1 MTLYELAR
9 TILLLN
15 RHPISKVRFARTIY
29 FTHKELVRKK
39 FMKIEDIAYIR
50 SPLGP
55 IPDGFLSLARD
66 YTEIIIKHNPSAGL
80 SYAAEE
86 YTINPDAHP
95 DEETSM
101 LEQYREILAAVER
114 TLNALQPYTTPQL
127 VDISHYEPSW
137 LEHSNG
143 EIYYLSI
150 ADLKDTFPFSP
161 FSPKQLKIRLVRP
174 NNNKAGAL
182 QATLLKGM
190 IADIVKESTDLEY
203 PDDKNTSKP
212 PRKPLN
218 RPFLRLKFRI
228 RKRKPNEKFAA
239 SSDSEQPQKAPKAA
253 SQGDTAAQQGT
264 KPAQNSTEIE
274 QGRNTPEHSSTEVKQ
289 RRNTPGHNPQNQ
301 QGITKNPETSA
312 KTTSA
317 QQNPADSQQ
326 NSAKKD
332 TEREL

>member
-66 YTEIIIKHNPSAGL
+66 YAEITIKHNPSAGL
-80 SYAAEE
+80 SYATEE
-86 YTINPDAHP
+86 YTINPDAHS

-101 LEQYREILAAVER
+101 LEQYRDVLAAVEH
-114 TLNALQPYTTPQL
+114 TLNALQAYTTPQL

-143 EIYYLSI
+143 EIYYLST

-161 FSPKQLKIRLVRP
+161 FSPKQLKIRLVRT

-203 PDDKNTSKP
+203 PDDKNTAKP

-218 RPFLRLKFRI
+218 RPLLRLKFRI
-228 RKRKPNEKFAA
+228 RKKRPDANSAA
-239 SSDSEQPQKAPKAA
+239 PSGSKQPQKPTETTPQ
-253 SQGDTAAQQGT
+253 SDTNTQQGT
-264 KPAQNSTEIE
+264 RPEQSSAEVEQGTRPEQSSTEAE
-274 QGRNTPEHSSTEVKQ
+274 QRRNTPEHD
-289 RRNTPGHNPQNQ
+289 PQNQ

-326 NSAKKD
+326 NFTKTD

>member
-55 IPDGFLSLARD
+55 IPDGFLSLRD
-66 YTEIIIKHNPSAGL
+66 YAEITIKHNPSAGL

-86 YTINPDAHP
+86 YTINPDARS
-95 DEETSM
+95 DEETST
-101 LEQYREILAAVER
+101 LEQYRDILAAIER
-114 TLNALQPYTTPQL
+114 TLTALQPYTTPQL

-143 EIYYLSI
+143 EIYHLST
-150 ADLKDTFPFSP
+150 ADLKETFPFSP

-203 PDDKNTSKP
+203 PDDKNTAKP

-228 RKRKPNEKFAA
+228 RKKRPDANSAA
-239 SSDSEQPQKAPKAA
+239 PSGSKQPQKPTETTF
-253 SQGDTAAQQGT
+253 QGNTTAQQGT
-264 KPAQNSTEIE
+264 RPEQSHTGVEQGTKPEQNSTRVE
-274 QGRNTPEHSSTEVKQ
+274 QGSNAPE
-289 RRNTPGHNPQNQ
+289 HNPQNQ

-326 NSAKKD
+326 NFTKTD

>member
-66 YTEIIIKHNPSAGL
+66 YAEITIKHNPSAGL

-86 YTINPDAHP
+86 YTINPDARS

-101 LEQYREILAAVER
+101 LEQYRDILAAVER
-114 TLNALQPYTTPQL
+114 TLTALQPYTTPQL

-143 EIYYLSI
+143 EIYYLST
-150 ADLKDTFPFSP
+150 ADLKETFPFSP
-161 FSPKQLKIRLVRP
+161 FSPKQLKIRLVRT

-228 RKRKPNEKFAA
+228 RKKRPDVNSATP
-239 SSDSEQPQKAPKAA
+239 SGSEQTQEASKTA
-253 SQGDTAAQQGT
+253 SQGNTTAQQGT
-264 KPAQNSTEIE
+264 KPAQSHTEVEQGTKPKQSSTEIE
-274 QGRNTPEHSSTEVKQ
+274 QGTRTEQNSTEAKQIRNTPEQ
-289 RRNTPGHNPQNQ
+289 
-301 QGITKNPETSA
+301 TKEG
-312 KTTSA
+312 
-317 QQNPADSQQ
+317 
-326 NSAKKD
+326 